1 MCGRY
6 TLRARREAVA
16 AAFDLDD
23 FFELPP
29 RYNIAP
35 TQWVPAV
42 RFNPDIGEREFSAF
56 KWGLIPPWVEE
67 PGIGNRLIN
76 ARAETVAE
84 RPAFRSAFRRRRC
97 PVISDGFYEWK
108 QEGGKTPY
116 YFRLRDGGPFAFA
129 GLWERWEK
137 GEEPVESCTLI
148 TTEASGVVGQVHG
161 RMPVILKPENY
172 AGWLDPE
179 EQRPAALAELLAP
192 LPEDW
197 MAFHPVS
204 KLVNNP
210 RNESPRCVE
219 PVSCGACEEKA
230 RQMAAAKTPGGPSPA
245 CLSSA
250 PRPYDASRSLIAPET
265 PHRHLG
271 EPVPSFLSSDLP

>member
-6 TLRARREAVA
+6 TLTARREAVA

-23 FFELPP
+23 FFDLPP

-42 RFNPDIGEREFSAF
+42 RLDPEGGGREVSAF
-56 KWGLIPPWVEE
+56 KWGLIPPWVDE

-97 PVISDGFYEWK
+97 LVVADGFYEWAR
-108 QEGGKTPY
+108 EYGKSPY

-129 GLWERWEK
+129 GLWERWER

-148 TTEASGVVGQVHG
+148 TTEANGVVAPVHG
-161 RMPVILKPENY
+161 RMPVILKPEDY
-172 AGWLDPE
+172 ARWLDPGE
-179 EQRPAALAELLAP
+179 RRPAALAGLLVP
-192 LPEDW
+192 IPEDR
-197 MAFHPVS
+197 MVAHPVS
-204 KLVNNP
+204 KRVNNP
-210 RNESPRCVE
+210 RNE
-219 PVSCGACEEKA
+219 G
-230 RQMAAAKTPGGPSPA
+230 PGCIEPSPA
-245 CLSSA
+245 CGS
-250 PRPYDASRSLIAPET
+250 PK
-265 PHRHLG
+265 G
-271 EPVPSFLSSDLP
+271 